1 MDIMEVIRSRRS
13 IRVFNDR
20 IPPKET
26 IQECL
31 EAATWAP
38 NPTNQQP
45 WEFMV
50 VTGGSLKKISE
61 TVLKT
66 FPQRMKE

>member
-13 IRVFNDR
+13 IRVFDNR
-20 IPPKET
+20 VPPKEV
-26 IQECL
+26 IEECI

-50 VTGGSLKKISE
+50 VKGDVGE
-61 TVLKT
+61 
-66 FPQRMKE
+66 